1 MSKCVDVVQSS
12 THGRRNDIHI
22 QNKGR
27 KKDLRRWTGTEDIY
41 EDPWFLNISMCIC
54 MYVYVGIYV
63 YEYVYI
69 YICVCTLRSPAP
81 GQNLVVVFH
90 DPPYAITDRHFNNN
104 IWRLQYPQFK

>member
-41 EDPWFLNISMCIC
+41 EDP
-54 MYVYVGIYV
+54 
-63 YEYVYI
+63 
-69 YICVCTLRSPAP
+69 
-81 GQNLVVVFH
+81 
-90 DPPYAITDRHFNNN
+90 
-104 IWRLQYPQFK
+104 